1 MNKRPCGKPNAA
13 QNSGVDRSYYL
24 CIRSRWPMLYLSNP
38 FIRMDNDFGI
48 QFADTDKL
56 RADVPG
62 NLKGRRVVLPVQTVV
77 DMSIADMKRCA
88 DRIFPRTDVHTHF
101 KLTRIPR
108 VFFEAHGLFI
118 PVQVCPENVLDRKS
132 VV

>member
-1 MNKRPCGKPNAA
+1 MHTVKMAYALP
-13 QNSGVDRSYYL
+13 
-24 CIRSRWPMLYLSNP
+24 NP

-62 NLKGRRVVLPVQTVV
+62 NLKTRRVVLPVQTVV
-77 DMSIADMKRCA
+77 DMRIADMKRCA
-88 DRIFPRTDVHTHF
+88 DRIFPRTDVHIHF

-118 PVQVCPENVLDRKS
+118 PVQVCPENVLAEPVSDEDADIDI
-132 VV
+132 V